1 MVSFSDAIMPDS
13 VPTKP
18 VVALTLALAGKR
30 RIEPEASA
38 RLRECLELVFDAVA
52 GRLASLCEP
61 GAAGESLSQR
71 FATEAPPRLT
81 LITGL
86 ADGAD
91 QLASRLFLRPAPGF
105 AEVER
110 VLGAVLPC
118 DRAAFVERS
127 GVTDERGFAAAAA
140 ACAFII
146 ELDGDMPASPG
157 PPHEGEGPDAR
168 RARAERGRAFTDQSE
183 ILLRQA
189 DILIAIDDPRDDGR
203 IGGTRETIRTALEL
217 GMPVIQLRL
226 GHDEIALLRSR
237 ADFDE
242 PAPLP
247 ESHAREG
254 LWTLVAELVGAGAA
268 AHDAG
273 YVKSLIGE
281 FYAPQAPSPGLL
293 NRLWDGFEGLFKDP
307 ARSPSDEAAPA
318 YQVYRRRASA
328 LSAYYAS
335 LYRGSFLLGYALAVV
350 AVLLAVG
357 ALAMFPLR
365 GLLRISPLDLDTTLL
380 VLGLAKLA
388 VVVAI
393 LQLANRANH
402 DRLAHRAADY
412 RYLSE
417 RLRAMV
423 FLPHAAALRS
433 PDNWSLP
440 YTTRVSAQ
448 VVIDRLFL
456 SIVRQAG
463 PLAVIPGPRD
473 GVAQRPE
480 AGVALAL
487 IRTRWLAGQ
496 RRYHER
502 NHLAQ
507 HRMSRWL
514 ERMSR
519 RLNQWVIAI
528 VVVDLVLAALGI
540 AGWAEWLPAPLATVV
555 TRGATP
561 TLIALAAV
569 LPAAVASLNGVQFQ
583 SECSRLADRSEHMA
597 DQLRQ
602 LEERSSLARLR
613 PVRLLDA
620 LRLGEDV
627 AKSTIDEVA
636 EWSAIYGKD
645 FIEM

>member
-1 MVSFSDAIMPDS
+1 MPDS
-13 VPTKP
+13 APAKP
-18 VVALTLALAGKR
+18 ILALTLALAGKR
-30 RIEPEASA
+30 RIEADA
-38 RLRECLELVFDAVA
+38 VGRLGESLHLVFQAVA
-52 GRLASLCEP
+52 GRLAALCEP
-61 GAAGESLSQR
+61 GVAADTLALR
-71 FATEAPPRLT
+71 FATGTPPRLT

-91 QLASRLFLRPAPGF
+91 QLASRLFLEGAPAFPN
-105 AEVER
+105 VER
-110 VLGAVLPC
+110 VSGAVLPC
-118 DRAAFVERS
+118 DRGAFVARS
-127 GVTDERGFAAAAA
+127 GLTNEAGFAAAAA

-146 ELDGDMPASPG
+146 ELDGDMPAAPG
-157 PPHEGEGPDAR
+157 PPHEGEGPEAR
-168 RARAERGRAFTDQSE
+168 RTRAERGRAFGNQSE
-183 ILLRQA
+183 ILLREA
-189 DILIAIDDPRDDGR
+189 DILIAIDDPHDDGR
-203 IGGTRETIRTALEL
+203 IGGTRQTIRAALDL
-217 GMPVIQLRL
+217 GMPVIHLRL
-226 GHDEIALLRSR
+226 GHDEIAILRSR

-247 ESHAREG
+247 EIHAREAM
-254 LWTLVAELVGAGAA
+254 WSLVAELVGAGAA

-273 YVKSLIGE
+273 YVKSLIAE
-281 FYAPQAPSPGLL
+281 FYAPAAPTFGPL
-293 NRLWDGFEGLFKDP
+293 NRLWEWFEGRFKDRGRM
-307 ARSPSDEAAPA
+307 ASDEAAPA

-335 LYRGSFLLGYALAVV
+335 LYRGSFLLGYALAVLAVLV
-350 AVLLAVG
+350 AVACLA
-357 ALAMFPLR
+357 LFPLR
-365 GLLRISPLDLDTTLL
+365 GLLRLDALALDTTLL
-380 VLGLAKLA
+380 VLGLVKLA
-388 VVVAI
+388 VVVGI
-393 LQLANRANH
+393 LRLASRANH
-402 DRLAHRAADY
+402 DRLAHRAADF

-433 PDNWSLP
+433 PYNWSLP

-448 VVIDRLFL
+448 DVIDRLFL
-456 SIVRQAG
+456 SIVRQAN
-463 PLAVIPGPRD
+463 PVEVIPAPKQGT
-473 GVAQRPE
+473 ALRPE
-480 AGVALAL
+480 AGVALAI

-502 NHLAQ
+502 NHRTQ
-507 HRMSRWL
+507 HHMSRWL

-519 RLNQWVIAI
+519 LLNQWVIGI
-528 VVVDLVLAALGI
+528 VVLDLVLAALGV
-540 AGWAEWLPAPLATVV
+540 AGWAEWLPRPLATVV

-597 DQLRQ
+597 AQLQQ

-613 PVRLLDA
+613 PVCLLDA

-645 FIEM
+645 FVEM

>member
-1 MVSFSDAIMPDS
+1 MPDTA
-13 VPTKP
+13 PAKP

-30 RIEPEASA
+30 RIPAEAAPGLSRGLA
-38 RLRECLELVFDAVA
+38 LVIHAVA

-61 GAAGESLSQR
+61 GPAGDALSLR
-71 FATEAPPRLT
+71 FTTDSPPRLT

-91 QLASRLFLRPAPGF
+91 QLASRLFLRPEPAFP
-105 AEVER
+105 EVER

-118 DRAAFVERS
+118 DRAAFVTRS
-127 GVTDERGFAAAAA
+127 GLTDTAGFAAAAA
-140 ACAFII
+140 ACAFVL
-146 ELDGDMPASPG
+146 ELDGDMPAAPG

-168 RARAERGRAFTDQSE
+168 RARAERGRAFRDQSE

-189 DILIAIDDPRDDGR
+189 DVLIAIDDPRDDGR
-203 IGGTRETIRTALEL
+203 IGGTRETIRTALDL
-217 GMPVIQLRL
+217 GMPVVQLRL

-247 ESHAREG
+247 ESHAREA
-254 LWTLVAELVGAGAA
+254 LWALVAELVGAGAS
-268 AHDAG
+268 AHEAG
-273 YVKSLIGE
+273 YVKSLIAE
-281 FYAPQAPSPGLL
+281 FYAPHSPSPGLL
-293 NRLWDGFEGLFKDP
+293 NRLWEGFEGLFKDP
-307 ARSPSDEAAPA
+307 AKVPSDDAAAA
-318 YQVYRRRASA
+318 YQPYRRRASA

-335 LYRGSFLLGYALAVV
+335 LYRGSFLLGYVLAVG

-365 GLLRISPLDLDTTLL
+365 PLLGMDALALDATLTLL
-380 VLGLAKLA
+380 GMAKLA

-393 LQLANRANH
+393 LQLASRANH

-417 RLRAMV
+417 RLRAMI
-423 FLPHAAALRS
+423 FLPDAAALRS
-433 PDNWSLP
+433 PYNWSLP

-448 VVIDRLFL
+448 DVIDRLFL

-463 PLAVIPGPRD
+463 PLAVIPGVRD
-473 GVAQRPE
+473 GVALRPE
-480 AGVALAL
+480 AGAALAR

-502 NHLAQ
+502 NHLTQ

-528 VVVDLVLAALGI
+528 VIADLALAALGV
-540 AGWAEWLPAPLATVV
+540 AGWANWLPEVLERWVNG
-555 TRGATP
+555 GATP
-561 TLIALAAV
+561 MLIAMAAI

-597 DQLRQ
+597 SQLRQ

-613 PVRLLDA
+613 PIRLLDA
-620 LRLGEDV
+620 LRLGEDI

-645 FIEM
+645 FVEM

>member
-1 MVSFSDAIMPDS
+1 
-13 VPTKP
+13 
-18 VVALTLALAGKR
+18 
-30 RIEPEASA
+30 
-38 RLRECLELVFDAVA
+38 
-52 GRLASLCEP
+52 
-61 GAAGESLSQR
+61 
-71 FATEAPPRLT
+71 

-91 QLASRLFLRPAPGF
+91 QLASRLFLEAAPPF
-105 AEVER
+105 PEVQR

-118 DRAAFVERS
+118 DRATFVAHSE
-127 GVTDERGFAAAAA
+127 VTDEAGFAAAAA

-146 ELDGDMPASPG
+146 ELDGDMPPSPG
-157 PPHEGEGPDAR
+157 PPHEGEGRDAR
-168 RARAERGRAFTDQSE
+168 WARAERGRAFSEQSE

-189 DILIAIDDPRDDGR
+189 DLLIAVDDPRDDGR
-203 IGGTRETIRTALEL
+203 IGGTRQTIRAALDL

-247 ESHAREG
+247 EAHAREAI
-254 LWTLVAELVGAGAA
+254 WTLVAELVGAGAP
-268 AHDAG
+268 AHEAG
-273 YVKSLIGE
+273 YVRNLILE
-281 FYAPQAPSPGLL
+281 FYAPAPPRPGLL
-293 NRLWDGFEGLFKDP
+293 NRLWERFEGLFKDP
-307 ARSPSDEAAPA
+307 AKAPSDEAAPA

-335 LYRGSFLLGYALAVV
+335 LYRGSFLLGYTLAVV

-357 ALAMFPLR
+357 ALALFPLR
-365 GLLRISPLDLDTTLL
+365 ALVSMDAQELDASLL
-380 VLGLAKLA
+380 VLGLAKLI
-388 VVVAI
+388 VVVSI
-393 LQLANRANH
+393 LRLASRANH
-402 DRLAHRAADY
+402 GRLAHKAADY

-417 RLRAMV
+417 RLRAMA
-423 FLPHAAALRS
+423 FLPHAASLRS
-433 PDNWSLP
+433 PYNWSLP

-448 VVIDRLFL
+448 DVIDRLFL
-456 SIVRQAG
+456 SIVRQVS
-463 PLAVIPGPRD
+463 PLAVIPGADD
-473 GVAQRPE
+473 GAARRPE
-480 AGVALAL
+480 AGAALTL
-487 IRTRWLAGQ
+487 IRTRWLEGQ

-502 NHLAQ
+502 NHATQ

-519 RLNQWVIAI
+519 LLNQWVIGI
-528 VVVDLVLAALGI
+528 VVVDLVLAALGV
-540 AGWAEWLPAPLATVV
+540 AGWAEWLPRPLSALV

-597 DQLRQ
+597 AQLRQ
-602 LEERSSLARLR
+602 LEERSSLTRLR

-645 FIEM
+645 FVEM